1 MKNEVNSKKKIFLFI
16 LNKAMQIMRLFCDG
30 HQPIMRYNSY
40 LSWNI
45 EICLFISSFLDSS
58 FDFECKIIWG
68 V

>member
-1 MKNEVNSKKKIFLFI
+1 
-16 LNKAMQIMRLFCDG
+16 MQIMRLFYDG